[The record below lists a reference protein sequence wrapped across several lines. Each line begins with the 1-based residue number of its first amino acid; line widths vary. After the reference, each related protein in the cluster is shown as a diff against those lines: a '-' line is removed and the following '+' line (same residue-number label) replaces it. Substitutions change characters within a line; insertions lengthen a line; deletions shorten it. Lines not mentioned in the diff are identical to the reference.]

1 MIGKSL
7 WARWEVGMGR
17 SPASLLS
24 FPFPAF
30 PSRFRHSS
38 PLPLNYQPTRSR
50 YHDRG
55 LGRRESSY
63 IGLCFRLWKW
73 LQVGLYW
80 RKSNQQTCSQATDW
94 SVTPTETRR
103 RMANFTTSPQR
114 ALYLGELSVMR
125 CGVLNK
131 CFYEIPP
138 RKCVS

>member
-1 MIGKSL
+1 MSGKSL
-7 WARWEVGMGR
+7 WARWEVGMGG

-30 PSRFRHSS
+30 PARFRYSS
-38 PLPLNYQPTRSR
+38 PQPLNCQPTRSR

-131 CFYEIPP
+131 CFYEIPL